1 MTGKLTKTHKS
12 SQPQKAKNKTAL
24 LGVLRKIFVESA
36 MKHPTIPA
44 IRFERRLFRL
54 LDAMHG
60 FTGLNIDRMISTKR
74 CLIILKCCYN
84 LESLSVI
91 LRPDEPGNL
100 EDCALETQ
108 PRVYANKLNTL
119 HISTIFQL
127 PEEFLNAI
135 YCPRLLSL
143 TMERD
148 ASTIDLTSE
157 KSNDYGFRRL
167 VQQSH
172 CHLESLVLL
181 NMFPVA
187 DELKEFL
194 ELRYTDQL
202 QKLWVYDNWNIFD
215 DANRP
220 ASITNSVL
228 DALTVVKSGSGSG
241 GETVDQYQCPRLN
254 NLGFSPCHSEDGKLS
269 RVVKRRVESC
279 SSFILTYSWD
289 PAQKHLHKKDY
300 TRFETLMHKGGKL
313 VLNETAGRWW

>member
-12 SQPQKAKNKTAL
+12 SQPPKAKNKTGL
-24 LGVLRKIFVESA
+24 LDVLRKIFVESA

-60 FTGLNIDRMISTKR
+60 FTELNIDRMISTKR
-74 CLIILKCCYN
+74 CLIILKCCYS

-100 EDCALETQ
+100 EDSALETQ

-127 PEEFLNAI
+127 PEEFLKAI

-148 ASTIDLTSE
+148 ASTIDLNSE
-157 KSNDYGFRRL
+157 KSEDYGFRDL
-167 VQQSH
+167 VERSH
-172 CHLESLVLL
+172 CHLESLVLS
-181 NMFPVA
+181 NVFPKA
-187 DELKEFL
+187 DELKGFL
-194 ELRYTDQL
+194 ELEYTDQL
-202 QKLWVYDNWNIFD
+202 QQLWVYDNWNILNG
-215 DANRP
+215 AKRP
-220 ASITNSVL
+220 SSITNSVL
-228 DALTVVKSGSGSG
+228 DALTVVKSGSGFR

-254 NLGFSPCHSEDGKLS
+254 NLGFSPCCSKDGELS
-269 RVVKRRVESC
+269 SFVALRSQAP

-289 PAQKHLHKKDY
+289 PAVTHRVDRKQFKAL
-300 TRFETLMHKGGKL
+300 TRERRWL
-313 VLNETAGRWW
+313 VLNKTEGRWW

>member
-12 SQPQKAKNKTAL
+12 SQPPKAKNKTGL
-24 LGVLRKIFVESA
+24 LDVLRKIFVESA

-60 FTGLNIDRMISTKR
+60 FTELNIDRMISTKR
-74 CLIILKCCYN
+74 CLIILKCCYS

-91 LRPDEPGNL
+91 LKPDEPGNL
-100 EDCALETQ
+100 EDSALETQ

-157 KSNDYGFRRL
+157 TSKNYGFRGL
-167 VQQSH
+167 VQQSG
-172 CHLESLVLL
+172 CYLESLVLS
-181 NMFPVA
+181 NMFPKA
-187 DELKEFL
+187 DELKGFL

-202 QKLWVYDNWNIFD
+202 QQLWVHDDYNIFRD
-215 DANRP
+215 RQKRP
-220 ASITNSVL
+220 PSITNSVL
-228 DALTVVKSGSGSG
+228 EALIAVETSHGSRR
-241 GETVDQYQCPRLN
+241 VAVYRCPRLN
-254 NLGFSPCHSEDGKLS
+254 NLGLSPCYSEDGKLS
-269 RVVKRRVESC
+269 DVVQPRLKANSL
-279 SSFILTYSWD
+279 FILTYFWN
-289 PAQKHLHKKDY
+289 PAGRHLHNNDY
-300 TRFETLMHKGGKL
+300 RRFETLTHGGRL
-313 VLNETAGRWW
+313 VANETAGRWWY

>member
-12 SQPQKAKNKTAL
+12 SQSPKAKNKTGL
-24 LGVLRKIFVESA
+24 LDVLRKIFVEST

-60 FTGLNIDRMISTKR
+60 FTELNIDRMISTKR
-74 CLIILKCCYN
+74 CLIILKCCYS

-91 LRPDEPGNL
+91 LRPDDPGNL
-100 EDCALETQ
+100 EDSALEIQ

-119 HISTIFQL
+119 HISTIIQL

-157 KSNDYGFRRL
+157 TSKNYGFRGL
-167 VQQSH
+167 VQQSG
-172 CHLESLVLL
+172 CYLESLVLS
-181 NMFPVA
+181 NMFPKA

-194 ELRYTDQL
+194 ELRYTNQL
-202 QKLWVYDNWNIFD
+202 QQLWVYDDYNIFRD
-215 DANRP
+215 RQKRP
-220 ASITNSVL
+220 PSITNSVVQ
-228 DALTVVKSGSGSG
+228 ALTVVKTHQGSR
-241 GETVDQYQCPRLN
+241 GETVRYYQCPRLSD
-254 NLGFSPCHSEDGKLS
+254 LGFSPCFSDDGKLS
-269 RVVKRRVESC
+269 TVVQMRSESRP
-279 SSFILTYSWD
+279 SFILTYSLD
-289 PAQKHLHKKDY
+289 PAVTHTVDRKQFKAL
-300 TRFETLMHKGGKL
+300 TRERQWL
-313 VLNETAGRWW
+313 VVNETVGRWW

>member
-12 SQPQKAKNKTAL
+12 SQPQKAKNKTGL
-24 LGVLRKIFVESA
+24 LDVLRKIFVESA

-44 IRFERRLFRL
+44 IRFERRLFKL

-60 FTGLNIDRMISTKR
+60 FTELNIDRMISTKR

-100 EDCALETQ
+100 DDSALETQ

-135 YCPRLLSL
+135 YCPILLSL
-143 TMERD
+143 TLERD

-157 KSNDYGFRRL
+157 TSKNYGFRGL
-167 VQQSH
+167 VQQSG
-172 CHLESLVLL
+172 CYLESLVLS
-181 NMFPVA
+181 NMFPKA
-187 DELKEFL
+187 DELNEFF

-202 QKLWVYDNWNIFD
+202 QKLWVYDNQNIFD

-228 DALTVVKSGSGSG
+228 DALIVTKRSVGSRR
-241 GETVDQYQCPRLN
+241 ETVSRYQCPRLN
-254 NLGFSPCHSEDGKLS
+254 NLGFSPCYSKDGKLS
-269 RVVKRRVESC
+269 RVIKRRSESC

-289 PAQKHLHKKDY
+289 PAVMHRVDHKE
-300 TRFETLMHKGGKL
+300 FETLTRERWWL
-313 VLNETAGRWW
+313 VVNETVGRWW